1 MLARVAESLYW
12 IGRDIE
18 RSEHC
23 SRYLKVQFF
32 STLDAPMS
40 QNKDFTL
47 RSILFMSGSDF
58 NTESKL
64 TSKEVWQKVIFDPNN
79 INSLMSIAYNARENA
94 RSIRNSI
101 STELWESINKW
112 YLYNKSIDP
121 ITFNSSQIF
130 SYSEQLNTY
139 VALAKSN
146 VYNTL
151 LHNDIWNFICL
162 GIYLERSLQVLRILR
177 SKISDSIIL
186 SNNGANFSLLQYQW
200 TTLLKSLES
209 FDVHKGQYKGHLS
222 KESIFELILNNE
234 KFPRSLKYS
243 NKKILQHF
251 SQISIQPPAFGQAFS
266 KFETDIEQ
274 CGDFMN
280 LSNEEN
286 VVSSII
292 EMQNCLSNF
301 HFEIEKLYFQQ
312 VLS

>member
-58 NTESKL
+58 NTDSPL
-64 TSKEVWQKVIFDPNN
+64 AAKEVWQKVIFDSNN
-79 INSLMSIAYNARENA
+79 SSSLNSIAQNARENA

-112 YLYNKSIDP
+112 FLFSKSMDAES
-121 ITFNSSQIF
+121 FNSSKIF
-130 SYSEQLNTY
+130 SYTEQMNTHI
-139 VALAKSN
+139 ALVKSN
-146 VYNTL
+146 IYNTL

-162 GIYLERSLQVLRILR
+162 GIYVERSLQVLRILR

-186 SNNGANFSLLQYQW
+186 SNNGANYPLLQYQW

-222 KESIFELILNNE
+222 KETIFELILTNE

-243 NKKILQHF
+243 LNKVLLHLTKISIKPASFDDVF
-251 SQISIQPPAFGQAFS
+251 SQ
-266 KFETDIEQ
+266 FETEIKE
-274 CGDFMN
+274 CTVF
-280 LSNEEN
+280 EN
-286 VVSSII
+286 SSDEDEVINSI
-292 EMQNCLSNF
+292 AEIHDCISNF
-301 HFEIEKLYFQQ
+301 HFKIEKLYFQ
-312 VLS
+312 